1 MENLVFIIKQAAAL
15 GLVIFS
21 AALIVISRD
30 RSAGYRAE
38 LEEYRFKIPFL
49 ASAGLYIYARL
60 PWNFDSYNRKIRAK
74 IADLYGQ
81 RQVDAFFT
89 VHMAQKI
96 ALVMALAFIF
106 MMVSLLGNVDRSFYF
121 FAVLIIVLV
130 YYQTDAELDKKLK
143 QKKRD
148 IIIDLAGFI
157 NTLALMIN
165 AGLPFSA
172 AVLKAV
178 RDSDRERPLYK
189 EVNFMLSEISAGKPA
204 ARAYEDMA
212 FRCKVPEVTRF
223 VSAVLQNLNRGNRD
237 MVYVLRT
244 LAQEAWDKR
253 KDLAR
258 KQGEEASTK
267 LVFPMVMVFVAI
279 AIIVLAPAMQSM
291 GR

>member
-1 MENLVFIIKQAAAL
+1 MGNTVFILKQAAAL
-15 GLVIFS
+15 GVVIS
-21 AALIVISRD
+21 LAGLMVISRD
-30 RSAGYRAE
+30 NSFGYRAV
-38 LEEYRFKIPFL
+38 LEEYRFKLPFL
-49 ASAGLYIYARL
+49 ASVGVYIYARI

-81 RQVDAFFT
+81 RRVDAFFT

-96 ALVMALAFIF
+96 ALVMAVAFVFII
-106 MMVSLLGNVDRSFYF
+106 VSLLGQVDRSFYF
-121 FAVLIIVLV
+121 FAVLIIVLL
-130 YYQTDAELDKKLK
+130 YYQTDAQLDKKLK

-148 IIIDLAGFI
+148 ILIDLAGFI

-165 AGLPFSA
+165 AGLPFSG
-172 AVLKAV
+172 AV
-178 RDSDRERPLYK
+178 RKVVMESDRERPLYK
-189 EVNFMLSEISAGKPA
+189 ELNLMLSEISAGKSTV
-204 ARAYEDMA
+204 RAYEDMA

-237 MVYVLRT
+237 LVYVLRT
-244 LAQEAWDKR
+244 LSQEAWDKR